1 MMAFPN
7 ADEEPVTRLMTPF
20 GKPASSHNSIS
31 FTAVIGLSLAGF
43 MTKVQPA
50 ASAGP
55 IFRVSIAAGKFHGVI
70 AATTPTGFFHT
81 CRRFPGT
88 WAGIVS
94 PYILFASSANHS
106 IKEAAYLTS
115 PRDSLIGF
123 PI

>member
-1 MMAFPN
+1 
-7 ADEEPVTRLMTPF
+7 
-20 GKPASSHNSIS
+20 
-31 FTAVIGLSLAGF
+31 AVIGLSLAGF

-70 AATTPTGFFHT
+70 AATTPTGFLHT
-81 CRRFPGT
+81 CRRFPGP

-123 PI
+123 PISSVMIRASSSVFSNMSSRSEERRVGKEYE